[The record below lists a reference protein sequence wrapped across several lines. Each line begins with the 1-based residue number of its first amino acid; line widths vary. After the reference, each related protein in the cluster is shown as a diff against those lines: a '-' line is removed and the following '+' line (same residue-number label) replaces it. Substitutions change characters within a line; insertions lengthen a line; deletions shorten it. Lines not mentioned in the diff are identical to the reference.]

1 MIKEEGGRRYFSE
14 DNVYDKLIKINDDLY
29 YAQYDTREG
38 DFDEATGF
46 FVLTFQNNNFTGST
60 SEDYTD
66 IYVSAGTDS
75 YAPGSISI
83 PTNNTPVEIIYKR
96 TLANNMSLYVRP
108 VTAVTVHFQTV
119 DPDVINQFTVY
130 FFTSSGQSQVAFP
143 STRPWSSESSGQLKM
158 TIARNASHTTPYNYA
173 NVRVLYGAY
182 DHWIGMKNVESE
194 NTFIDNGIVLSSAIQ
209 DMYITVDVFQVF
221 VHTARINYPPS
232 NWPGSTTARL
242 KNNMIKV
249 NGIEIT
255 QSPDTTTPGI
265 VLYNFPESAG
275 ASSTNGTTAV
285 VIEGKT
291 PARALQYGSQS
302 WALSNDDYVP
312 VTRVETSE
320 LSYSDKHFEADVVS
334 FDAVRV
340 SFTYD
345 CDTAGKLKVVQYKPN
360 NWADGWPTSLTNTAG
375 FTRND
380 LGTLQQTGTTLTTDQ
395 VMPVPCFRIMQSDVD
410 DTLPAPTGY
419 HPDVYNRFHLHF
431 HNPYTGSDDDLGE
444 FNFTNTERWFN
455 FVPAMYGSIAQV
467 FQASRNSTYHNFQ
480 FTAELHSAWEGGTYE
495 IYEVRAVNY
504 GSSGW
509 SNHSV
514 TEVSSKRLVDGYIP
528 GENPEDQDYMMYVRI
543 HSSLNLSVSTNKAF
557 LKFVDSHGTEL
568 TEMYPTEDDLG
579 QPEAVSG
586 EANAWQWKVKTKAN
600 VWDKFVSGTSGPKYS
615 SDYEWQMA
623 VRFEDQ
629 ALGFKNTVYTYF
641 HCQPVLKLWF
651 GTTGVVE
658 TDNIQFDNDGNAVIY
673 YFPWVMGET
682 EARVCGS
689 GGHTED
695 PNATANFPANVGD
708 AFPLND
714 TPVTISGDTTGLTFT
729 YRGIVET
736 AYGWGYKIDVSGAS
750 ASFSGTV
757 NLRAEV
763 ASEVVTATVTRE
775 MTVHEIAW
783 SDGSA
788 MNYTTDLSQVYLSP
802 TQEETAVEV
811 QLALR
816 NPDHYNLISPNTKVE
831 LVHPDDKDYNQHIHV
846 QLSTYAFQTTY
857 QLAVVFDTE
866 ANLGDV
872 SDQEATRWYY
882 TGMPI
887 EFTVSVQRTDAGG
900 GGVLSTTYNIT
911 LGPVITLHNNLPLLG
926 NNSTSQFNI
935 QNDNFTIAQVRG
947 HEWFKNAENDI
958 VCTNNG
964 AIASSITTETGR
976 QFNVTWTYP
985 TGVSL
990 VEGTPT
996 PNGAHHDAGEADY
1009 TYDKQWEVRDTDGT
1023 TVLMTVQHAATWT
1036 DADGTT
1042 HYYQNGG
1049 AWRIT
1054 VLDEDSLND
1063 GTLAGKVEV
1072 SDGTAAISMMHWYDG
1087 KKSKNIN
1094 LNCVKEMSVA
1104 GIHFMTNP
1112 THSSGYYHG
1121 AMKFSEAFMPPVI
1134 FTADT
1139 SAYSLR
1145 VYLKFRDSDNMQ
1157 FSGAQ
1162 FHVNGTY
1169 ASEIETHV
1177 KQNTDHTNI
1186 HTTVGTQEYDKP
1198 WDICAEARIKS
1209 DIGSLSR
1216 INEQL
1221 CFSTTTSHPE
1231 LARYWTGMQLPF
1243 TVIVPRTSGEAFTSP
1258 TIKIPLGPVLGLYT
1272 MNDGRLNSNNQLIT
1286 NGGSIKPETGEAY
1299 LVRARAREWIHNGT
1313 TPGEVSGY
1321 CGTINGR
1328 TYEVKF
1334 KYNDVEIENTTGGN
1348 IPQNRHNTNFDIN
1361 CPTHWIDYSGEH
1373 EYNSD
1378 GSGDWGA
1385 WKIDVISDS
1394 GLTTSGTMEVSMNV
1408 SGGSEMKAWYP
1419 AEKMNVSV
1427 SQISLV
1433 KIVRAQ
1439 DISVFRGNPRI
1450 TDPVTI
1456 WDNTMSGPVKMPAR
1470 GSVAIIFAN
1479 IPEFID
1485 E

>member
-83 PTNNTPVEIIYKR
+83 PTNNKPVEIIYKR

-291 PARALQYGSQS
+291 PARVLQYGSQS

-345 CDTAGKLKVVQYKPN
+345 CDTAGKLKIVQYKPN
-360 NWADGWPTSLTNTAG
+360 NWADGWPVSLTNTGG

-380 LGTLQQTGTTLTTDQ
+380 LGTLQTGTTLTTDQ

-708 AFPLND
+708 AFPLTG

-816 NPDHYNLISPNTKVE
+816 NPDHYDFISHNTKVE

-846 QLSTYAFQTTY
+846 QLSKYANQTTY

-887 EFTVSVQRTDAGG
+887 EFTVSVQRTAEGG

-926 NNSTSQFNI
+926 DVSSAGFNI
-935 QNDNFTIAQVRG
+935 QNDNFTIAQLRG
-947 HEWFKNAENDI
+947 HEWYKNSENNI
-958 VCTNNG
+958 VSTSNR
-964 AIASSITTETGR
+964 AIVSGITTDTGR
-976 QFNVTWTYP
+976 VFNVTWQYP
-985 TGVSL
+985 TGVPL
-990 VEGTPT
+990 AENLTPAA
-996 PNGAHHDAGEADY
+996 AHQDTFAPGDEPY
-1009 TYDKQWEVRDTDGT
+1009 NYDKQYEVRDTDGT

-1036 DADGTT
+1036 VGTH
-1042 HYYQNGG
+1042 HYHDDGG

-1054 VLDEDSLND
+1054 VVNADPMDNGSLL
-1063 GTLAGKVEV
+1063 GTVTV

-1087 KKSKNIN
+1087 KKSKNAS
-1094 LNCVKEMSVA
+1094 LNCSKMFTIHQVKWWNGNTEAVS
-1104 GIHFMTNP
+1104 TNLDSALLSP
-1112 THSSGYYHG
+1112 IKRGSGENVLHIY
-1121 AMKFSEAFMPPVI
+1121 A
-1134 FTADT
+1134 
-1139 SAYSLR
+1139 
-1145 VYLKFRDSDNMQ
+1145 KFRDGHGLSLADSSNTFMPVSATLQNGSTLTGTVEAVSGTSDYN
-1157 FSGAQ
+1157 AV
-1162 FHVNGTY
+1162 FHVKVGDDLAHVNDGFADDHDSATNPIYHSYQEIPFNVHIKRDGSADFFDSTLKLKVGPVITYDCHRNSTDTSLKPQQGQVFQCFMNRAHEWYWNGS
-1169 ASEIETHV
+1169 AI
-1177 KQNTDHTNI
+1177 I
-1186 HTTVGTQEYDKP
+1186 HSGHRVGNNAAIIDAADYT
-1198 WDICAEARIKS
+1198 
-1209 DIGSLSR
+1209 G
-1216 INEQL
+1216 INHYV
-1221 CFSTTTSHPE
+1221 TTT
-1231 LARYWTGMQLPF
+1231 F
-1243 TVIVPRTSGEAFTSP
+1243 T
-1258 TIKIPLGPVLGLYT
+1258 Y
-1272 MNDGRLNSNNQLIT
+1272 
-1286 NGGSIKPETGEAY
+1286 
-1299 LVRARAREWIHNGT
+1299 
-1313 TPGEVSGY
+1313 
-1321 CGTINGR
+1321 
-1328 TYEVKF
+1328 
-1334 KYNDVEIENTTGGN
+1334 TGG
-1348 IPQNRHNTNFDIN
+1348 TNN
-1361 CPTHWIDYSGEH
+1361 
-1373 EYNSD
+1373 
-1378 GSGDWGA
+1378 
-1385 WKIDVISDS
+1385 ISDYFS
-1394 GLTTSGTMEVSMNV
+1394 LTQPTTWTPPGGDHEV
-1408 SGGSEMKAWYP
+1408 
-1419 AEKMNVSV
+1419 
-1427 SQISLV
+1427 
-1433 KIVRAQ
+1433 
-1439 DISVFRGNPRI
+1439 
-1450 TDPVTI
+1450 
-1456 WDNTMSGPVKMPAR
+1456 
-1470 GSVAIIFAN
+1470 
-1479 IPEFID
+1479 
-1485 E
+1485 